1 MKVNDCIKENAAAK
15 HYEIYLGNPF
25 DIHTDTIRFLL
36 SDFSDDYERFGI
48 KKGDIL
54 ECEIE
59 PHQVNM
65 MQTDEYNATVYANC
79 DEYES
84 DENMPTMVIIL
95 TDDNLETMRTY
106 FVETVIEIASSGF
119 NQYQVGEYNGDEW
132 KDLSELKSAMLESA
146 EEQNREIFILG
157 EDELPEEVEDI
168 RGFITSEPEVVFATV
183 NRVDRAVQYG
193 GIDRFIRR

>member
-1 MKVNDCIKENAAAK
+1 MNVNDYVKKYKEAK
-15 HYEIYLGNPF
+15 HYEIYLGDPC

-65 MQTDEYNATVYANC
+65 MYADEYNATVYANC

-95 TDDNLETMRTY
+95 TDDNLEIMRTY

-119 NQYQVGEYNGDEW
+119 NQYQAGKYNGDEW
-132 KDLSELKSAMLESA
+132 KDLSELKSALYDSA
-146 EEQNREIFILG
+146 EEQNREVFILG
-157 EDELPEEVEDI
+157 EDDLPEDVEDI